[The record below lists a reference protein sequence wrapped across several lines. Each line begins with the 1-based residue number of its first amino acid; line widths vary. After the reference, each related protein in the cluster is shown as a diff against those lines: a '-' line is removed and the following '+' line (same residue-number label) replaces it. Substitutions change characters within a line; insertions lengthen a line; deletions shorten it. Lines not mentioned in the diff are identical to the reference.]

1 MIENTL
7 VRNSSTSWLIINS
20 LMNAIQNFLIMGLTS
35 V

>member
-1 MIENTL
+1 MIENAL

-20 LMNAIQNFLIMGLTS
+20 LMNAIQNFLIIGLTS